1 MRPTD
6 PEFRLFSLLSGD
18 MTHSPLMLTQ
28 IPLKAARKL
37 GWAAR
42 NVFVTT
48 KDAQKIAHHPTH
60 GMDAVRGLALPM
72 VIRRGDYYQS
82 GKRGT
87 DLQVEVILHEAGNP
101 RRAYF
106 FGLGAESR
114 RHRDF
119 HPHLLFQRGTVAQQ
133 DEGCHPYPDPKHD
146 QLFQVKV

>member
-18 MTHSPLMLTQ
+18 MTHCPLMLTQ

-48 KDAQKIAHHPTH
+48 KDAQKIAHHPMH

-106 FGLGAESR
+106 LVLARNREDTGIFIRTFFFNAELSRSKMKGATRILIQSTTNY
-114 RHRDF
+114 F
-119 HPHLLFQRGTVAQQ
+119 
-133 DEGCHPYPDPKHD
+133 K
-146 QLFQVKV
+146 